1 MSLILLFR
9 MVLLGR
15 EGCRWIDMVSCLV
28 LSNGFLRKVYLERHP
43 SLLTRGN
50 KGDNAAVLS
59 FYSHIMEQSSACV
72 QQLL

>member
-1 MSLILLFR
+1 M
-9 MVLLGR
+9 
-15 EGCRWIDMVSCLV
+15 WCLV
-28 LSNGFLRKVYLERHP
+28 LSNGFLSKVYLERHP
-43 SLLTRGN
+43 SLLTGGN